1 MACEGWLD
9 KKVAMGKEEIMND
22 EELLALL
29 GDENSTIEQKQTAI
43 KAMVG
48 KSFVPKAKFDEREAK
63 RKEEY
68 EALQNDYNAYKQ
80 SKMTEE
86 EKKAEEAL
94 KKEQQ
99 LQDYSKRLSVST
111 AEKIFAEN
119 GLTAEE
125 YKEVLPNIVQ
135 ATPEATENVA
145 KSVAKL
151 LSSQKAKL
159 EEGFKETV
167 KGNTPKPESGTSQTQ
182 ALTDKEKLQEAYLN
196 AESAVERASLLRQ
209 LNELE

>member
-1 MACEGWLD
+1 MR
-9 KKVAMGKEEIMND
+9 KEKIMND
-22 EELLALL
+22 EELQAVLE
-29 GDENSTIEQKQTAI
+29 DENSTTEEKQNAI

-48 KSFVPKAKFDEREAK
+48 KGFVPKSKFDEKVAK
-63 RKEEY
+63 SKEEY
-68 EALQNDYNAYKQ
+68 DALKNDYDAYKQ

-125 YKEVLPNIVQ
+125 YKDVLPNIVQ

-151 LSSQKAKL
+151 LTSQKTKL
-159 EEGFKETV
+159 EETFKETV
-167 KGNTPKPESGTSQTQ
+167 KGSTPKPESGTSQTQ
-182 ALTDKEKLQEAYLN
+182 ALTDKEKLQEAYLK
-196 AESAVERASLLRQ
+196 AESPIEKASLLRQ
-209 LNELE
+209 INELN

>member
-1 MACEGWLD
+1 
-9 KKVAMGKEEIMND
+9 MND
-22 EELLALL
+22 EELQAVLE
-29 GDENSTIEQKQTAI
+29 DENSTTEEKQNAI

-48 KSFVPKAKFDEREAK
+48 KGFVPKAKFDEKVAK
-63 RKEEY
+63 SKEEY

-94 KKEQQ
+94 KKEEK
-99 LQDYSKRLSVST
+99 LQEYSKRLSIST

-119 GLTAEE
+119 GLSQEE
-125 YKEVLPNIVQ
+125 YKDVLPNIVQ
-135 ATPEATENVA
+135 ATPEATEAVA
-145 KSVAKL
+145 NSVAKL

-167 KGNTPKPESGTSQTQ
+167 KGSTPKPEKGTSQTQ
-182 ALTDKEKLQEAYLN
+182 ALTEKEKLQEAYLN
-196 AESAVERASLLRQ
+196 AESPIERASLLRQ
-209 LNELE
+209 LNELN

>member
-1 MACEGWLD
+1 
-9 KKVAMGKEEIMND
+9 MND
-22 EELLALL
+22 EELQAVLE
-29 GDENSTIEQKQTAI
+29 DENTSTEEKQNAI

-48 KSFVPKAKFDEREAK
+48 KGFVPKAKYDEKIAK
-63 RKEEY
+63 KEEEY
-68 EALQNDYNAYKQ
+68 ETLQNDYNAYKQ

-94 KKEQQ
+94 AKEQK
-99 LQDYSKRLSVST
+99 LQDYANRLSVST

-125 YKEVLPNIVQ
+125 YKDVLPNIVQ
-135 ATPEATENVA
+135 ATPEATEKVA
-145 KSVAKL
+145 QSVAKL

-182 ALTDKEKLQEAYLN
+182 SLTDREKLQEAYMK
-196 AESAVERASLLRQ
+196 AESPVERASLLRQ
-209 LNELE
+209 MNELNK

>member
-1 MACEGWLD
+1 
-9 KKVAMGKEEIMND
+9 MND
-22 EELLALL
+22 EELQAVLE
-29 GDENSTIEQKQTAI
+29 DENSTTEQKQTAI
-43 KAMVG
+43 KAMIG
-48 KSFVPKAKFDEREAK
+48 KGFVPKAKFDEKMAK
-63 RKEEY
+63 SKEDY

-86 EKKAEEAL
+86 EKKAEEAV
-94 KKEQQ
+94 KKEEK
-99 LQDYSKRLSVST
+99 LQEYANRLSVST

-125 YKEVLPNIVQ
+125 YKDVLPNIVQ
-135 ATPEATENVA
+135 ATPEATEKVA
-145 KSVAKL
+145 QSVAKL

-182 ALTDKEKLQEAYLN
+182 ALTDKEKLQEAYMK
-196 AESAVERASLLRQ
+196 AESPIERASLLRQ
-209 LNELE
+209 INELNK